1 MSSFGKALGRIFRKE
16 REENKQVEAKDSY
29 FKHPVIYLKAL
40 PLKKLSDVETIKK
53 EVKAGNILIVKVTP
67 LVEKSPEEVEKA
79 VDELCEFTED
89 VGGDIARLGEER
101 IVICPSGV
109 KIWRESPK
117 NSVGG

>member
-1 MSSFGKALGRIFRKE
+1 M
-16 REENKQVEAKDSY
+16 
-29 FKHPVIYLKAL
+29 KAL
-40 PLKKLSDVETIKK
+40 PLRKLSDVETIKR

-67 LVEKSPEEVEKA
+67 LVERSIEEVEKA
-79 VDELCEFTED
+79 VDELCEFAENI
-89 VGGDIARLGEER
+89 GGDIARLGEER